1 MTDRT
6 LVETNFDLEQG
17 ILNCWHLTDDLAEL
31 AQDMT
36 DHTITTEQAVEILR
50 SYSVVYN
57 NRFDRTWR
65 LYEQVCRGL
74 HELRKGA
81 TAQTALDLDQLQ
93 NSVLPKSGKKHS
105 KKVDG

>member
-1 MTDRT
+1 MTDRE
-6 LVETNFDLEQG
+6 LVEANFDLEQG
-17 ILNCWHLTDDLAEL
+17 ILNCWHLTDDLSEL
-31 AQDMT
+31 AQDMAE
-36 DHTITTEQAVEILR
+36 HTITVEQAVEIIR

-81 TAQTALDLDQLQ
+81 TAETALNLDQLQ
-93 NSVLPKSGKKHS
+93 NSLLPKNGKKHS
-105 KKVDG
+105 KKVDS